1 MGVIKE
7 LTPEASVPRT
17 GAAVCTGGP
26 SGLQTRERTVNTRIL
41 ASTLVVASLCAA
53 GPALARDQLK
63 IVGSSTVFP
72 YTQAVAEDFSK
83 KTGKKS
89 PVVESTGTGGG
100 MKIFCQGVGEANPDL
115 TGASRAMKKSEW
127 ELCTKN
133 GVTDITELQIG
144 YDGLSIAQSK
154 QGKPIDL
161 TKAQIFL
168 ALASEVPDGDK
179 LVPNPY
185 KKWSDVD
192 KSLPDVAIT
201 VYGPPPTSGT
211 RDAFVELAMHEGCK
225 ALDYFKKQKGALDK
239 DAFEKLVKEKC
250 TPMRQDGPFIEAG
263 ENDNL
268 IVQRI
273 EADPNALGIFGYSF
287 LYENQDK
294 LAGVKVEGVEPS
306 FDTIADASYKLSR
319 PLFLYVKNAHRK
331 VIPGMDEFIAEY
343 TSTASMGKD
352 GYLHERG
359 LVVLSDDMLKEM
371 QERAKN
377 AAKMSAPTS

>member
-1 MGVIKE
+1 
-7 LTPEASVPRT
+7 
-17 GAAVCTGGP
+17 
-26 SGLQTRERTVNTRIL
+26 VNKICIV
-41 ASTLVVASLCAA
+41 ASTLAVAALCTA

-63 IVGSSTVFP
+63 IVGSSTVYP
-72 YTQAVAEDFSK
+72 YTQAVAEEFGK

-100 MKIFCQGVGEANPDL
+100 MKIFCQGVGEANPDI

-133 GVTDITELQIG
+133 GVTDITEIQIG

-154 QGKPIDL
+154 SGKPMDL
-161 TKAQIFL
+161 TKEQLFL

-225 ALDYFKKQKGALDK
+225 ALEYFKKKKGELDK
-239 DAFEKLVKEKC
+239 DGFEALVKEKC

-273 EADPNALGIFGYSF
+273 EADPNAVGIFGYSF

-294 LAGVKVEGVEPS
+294 LQGVKIAGIEPN
-306 FDTIADASYKLSR
+306 FDTIADHSYGLSR
-319 PLFLYVKNAHRK
+319 PLFIYVKNAHRK
-331 VIPGMDEFIAEY
+331 VIPGMDEFLLEY
-343 TSTASMGKD
+343 TSNDAMGNG

-359 LVVLSDDMLKEM
+359 LVVLSEDMLKEM

-377 AAKMSAPTS
+377 SEKMAPPTS

>member
-1 MGVIKE
+1 VNRN
-7 LTPEASVPRT
+7 SV
-17 GAAVCTGGP
+17 
-26 SGLQTRERTVNTRIL
+26 L
-41 ASTLVVASLCAA
+41 ASALVVAALCTA
-53 GPALARDQLK
+53 GPALARDQIK
-63 IVGSSTVFP
+63 VVGSSTVFP
-72 YTQAVAEDFSK
+72 YTQAVAEEFSK
-83 KTGKKS
+83 KTGGKS

-100 MKIFCQGVGEANPDL
+100 MKIFCQGVGEANPDI
-115 TGASRAMKKSEW
+115 TGASRAMKKSEF

-133 GVTDITELQIG
+133 GVTDITEIQIG
-144 YDGLSIAQSK
+144 YDGLSVAQSQK
-154 QGKPIDL
+154 GKPIDL
-161 TKAQIFL
+161 TKAQLFL
-168 ALASEVPDGDK
+168 ALASEVPQGDK

-185 KKWSDVD
+185 KKWSEVD

-225 ALDYFKKQKGALDK
+225 ALDYFKQQKDTLSK
-239 DAFEKLVKEKC
+239 DDFEKLLKEKC

-294 LAGVKVEGVEPS
+294 LQGVKIGGVAPS
-306 FDTIADASYKLSR
+306 FDTIADNSYGLSR
-319 PLFLYVKNAHRK
+319 PLLIYIKNAHRK
-331 VIPGMDEFIAEY
+331 VIPGMNEFLAEY
-343 TSTASMGKD
+343 TSDAAMGPD

-359 LVVLSDDMLKEM
+359 LVVLSPNVLKEM

-377 AAKMSAPTS
+377 SAKMAPPTS

>member
-1 MGVIKE
+1 V
-7 LTPEASVPRT
+7 
-17 GAAVCTGGP
+17 
-26 SGLQTRERTVNTRIL
+26 
-41 ASTLVVASLCAA
+41 ASTLAVAALCTA

-72 YTQAVAEDFSK
+72 YTQAVAEEFGK
-83 KTGKKS
+83 KGGKS

-100 MKIFCQGVGEANPDL
+100 MKIFCQGVGEANPDI
-115 TGASRAMKKSEW
+115 TGASRAMKKSEF

-133 GVTDITELQIG
+133 GVTDITEIQIG

-154 QGKPIDL
+154 KGKPMDL
-161 TKAQIFL
+161 TKEQIFL
-168 ALASEVPDGDK
+168 ALAAEVPNGDK

-201 VYGPPPTSGT
+201 AYGPPPTSGT

-225 ALDYFKKQKGALDK
+225 SLEYFKKKKGELDK
-239 DAFEKLVKEKC
+239 DGFEALLKEKC

-273 EADPNALGIFGYSF
+273 EADPNAVGIFGYSF
-287 LYENQDK
+287 LYENEDK
-294 LAGVKVEGVEPS
+294 LQGVKIAGVTPS
-306 FDTIADASYKLSR
+306 FDTIADKSYGLSR
-319 PLFLYVKNAHRK
+319 PLFIYLKNAHRK
-331 VIPGMDEFIAEY
+331 VIPGMNEFVAEY
-343 TSTASMGKD
+343 TSDEAMGKD

-359 LVVLSDDMLKEM
+359 LVVLSPEVLKEM
-371 QERAKN
+371 QDRAKS
-377 AAKMSAPTS
+377 AEKMSPPTS